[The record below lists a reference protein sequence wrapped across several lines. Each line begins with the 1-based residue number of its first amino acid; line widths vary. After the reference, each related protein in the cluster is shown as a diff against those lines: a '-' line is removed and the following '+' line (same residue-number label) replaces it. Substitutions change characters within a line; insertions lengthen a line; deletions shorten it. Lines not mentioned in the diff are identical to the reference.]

1 MADGARG
8 DIISLYPPLTF
19 GEDHIAE
26 LLERLDGALSD
37 VERDLAMEVAT

>member
-19 GEDHIAE
+19 SADDIAE
-26 LLERLDGALSD
+26 AADRLGAAFDEVDRELSG
-37 VERDLAMEVAT
+37 